1 MKGERR
7 LGKIR
12 GGKPINEIEHFVIN
26 YINYEQERK
35 RSRWVKLNYD
45 VFDVSGII
53 YIVQSCPDVI
63 RKCLHT
69 KREENWPTI

>member
-1 MKGERR
+1 MILFYTKRTAAWIIVKGERR

-53 YIVQSCPDVI
+53 YIVQSCPDVD
-63 RKCLHT
+63 
-69 KREENWPTI
+69 